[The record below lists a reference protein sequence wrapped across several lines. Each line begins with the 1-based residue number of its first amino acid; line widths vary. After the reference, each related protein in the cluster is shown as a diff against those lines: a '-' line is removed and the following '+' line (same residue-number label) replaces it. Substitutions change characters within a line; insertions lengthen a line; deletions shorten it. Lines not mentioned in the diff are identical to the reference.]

1 MRLIVKM
8 ATRIAW
14 GMIACLSLAGAA
26 DLWAQPVD
34 QATQVPP
41 TTQAQPAR
49 PPSPEEFGVSL
60 DRVKFALGREL
71 RPLLKISPDQPT
83 FRIEIIEK
91 RKPFLPD
98 LAESLKIAWQ
108 PVTTT
113 GLYYD
118 EFMSM
123 VTPPQARPYGAFQNG
138 ELVQVALT
146 SVLNSLLMSG
156 ARSLITSGRDAWQ
169 ARVEQAIREQVRREF
184 EDFLKAH
191 PEAPRPVRWIPPVQ
205 R

>member
-1 MRLIVKM
+1 M

-14 GMIACLSLAGAA
+14 GLLACLSLAGSA
-26 DLWAQPVD
+26 DVWAQSSD
-34 QATQVPP
+34 QATQAPP
-41 TTQAQPAR
+41 KVETQPAR
-49 PPSPEEFGVSL
+49 KPTPEQLGVSF
-60 DRVKFALGREL
+60 DRVKAALEREL
-71 RPLLKISPDQPT
+71 GPALRISSDQPT
-83 FRIEIIEK
+83 FRVEIIEK

-98 LAESLKIAWQ
+98 FTEGLKIDWQ
-108 PVTTT
+108 PVTAT
-113 GLYYD
+113 GLYHD

-123 VTPPQARPYGAFQNG
+123 VTPPQARPYGAFVNG

-156 ARSLITSGRDAWQ
+156 ARSLIDSGRDAWQ

-191 PEAPRPVRWIPPVQ
+191 PEAPRPVR
-205 R
+205 